1 MCTHAH
7 PLMCVACVW
16 HVCGMCMAC
25 AWHVYDMSDLR
36 LPTLS
41 VTWLINAGNG
51 VYMGQQLA
59 LRATAAPDQPVG
71 ELPAA
76 ARTGVF
82 DMSFGALPSRLEML
96 GPALGSSEVRDV
108 PFLQQ
113 PVVRVLGVYGETF
126 ADVTG
131 SVSIAAFGPCSPLID
146 GQVRSPPRPPRD
158 LPPSPSFSD
167 LL

>member
-1 MCTHAH
+1 MCLAR
-7 PLMCVACVW
+7 V
-16 HVCGMCMAC
+16 
-25 AWHVYDMSDLR
+25 WHVYDMSDLR

-82 DMSFGALPSRLEML
+82 DMSFGALPSRLEMV

-108 PFLQQ
+108 PFIQQ